1 MAKSRAS
8 SRRSVNIWPGFVDA
22 LSTLVLVVVFALMI
36 FVIAQQVLTT
46 ALDETEKSRNAL
58 DQRVNALDQRVLE
71 LTADIETAQQSKEEA
86 VDRLEE
92 RLQTNNDQLED
103 TRDELALARIS
114 NDELLEQL
122 GQTNSAR
129 RSLQEERS
137 DNRALITDL
146 RRQVTNLSGL
156 STTQKSE
163 IDQLNRRNAEL
174 LVMLGQ
180 SEESDRARAQ
190 AVRALT
196 ATRQNLESQI
206 ASNESLMLDINT
218 RLATLLQSYNDLAGD
233 DNELALLLSEDSLR
247 NNLTSGVSA
256 TSALYGRITQ
266 LVETTQTRLETL
278 LVARDEAM
286 GRLQEAQALAI
297 ENRAALDQRTS
308 ALNTTIGQLNST
320 KAALETAQAQADQ
333 SQAALTQRALDL
345 DQTLGRLSSVQE
357 ALDTAQADLE
367 AAGQDSAATIATLR
381 TEMANAI
388 AVRESQLDAASAEI
402 ASRNRQLRDAA
413 GQIAAQEDQLLTA
426 TAEIS
431 AFKEQLFG
439 ASTEIAELMVAAE
452 QSAAE
457 LTRVQAERDAVSS
470 DLVAAYERISASE
483 EEVSMLAAEL
493 DNFARLRR
501 MLEEQVTSLRT
512 ERTTLTGDLDALRDL
527 TAQLQSD
534 LSTTQQAFRELTDG
548 ASVLEAANSA
558 IEQQLSE
565 AFERLTEVE
574 KERDLA
580 IVLADEIQLLREQDG
595 IDLIEAETRIE
606 AVESRLAQ
614 VLSNMDTITQNSPS
628 EQRPLISQAQEIEVL
643 ETQLTN
649 AEVSLALAERAQAE
663 AEEKRRIAEESARIA
678 AENLALEQQV
688 DELEEFRSEF
698 KGLLT
703 KAVSGQQSV
712 QQEGDRFT
720 LPSEI
725 LFASGSSQLSAA
737 GRLEI
742 RRLSD
747 ALNDLALSIPNSVDW
762 ILRIDGHTDKVGSAS
777 ENWQLS
783 TRRALAVSSLLINR
797 GFPPE
802 RLAVTGFGEH
812 QPLDDSDTE
821 AAYRLNRRI
830 ELSLSSR

>member
-1 MAKSRAS
+1 MAKSRAT
-8 SRRSVNIWPGFVDA
+8 SRRAVNIWPGFVDA

-36 FVIAQQVLTT
+36 FVIAQQVLTI
-46 ALDETEKSRNAL
+46 ALDETEQSRNAL
-58 DQRVNALDQRVLE
+58 DQRVIE
-71 LTADIETAQQSKEEA
+71 LTADIETAQQSKERLGSA
-86 VDRLEE
+86 VERLEE
-92 RLQTNNDQLED
+92 RLQNNNDQLEN
-103 TRDELALARIS
+103 TRDELALIRIR

-156 STTQKSE
+156 STTQQSE
-163 IDQLNRRNAEL
+163 IDQLNRRNTEL
-174 LVMLGQ
+174 LAMLGQ

-190 AVRALT
+190 AVRELT

-206 ASNESLMLDINT
+206 ATNESLMLDINA
-218 RLATLLQSYNDLAGD
+218 RLATLLQSYNDLAND
-233 DNELALLLSEDSLR
+233 DNEIALLLSEDNLR

-278 LVARDEAM
+278 LVARDEAE

-308 ALNTTIGQLNST
+308 ALNSTIGRLNST
-320 KAALETAQAQADQ
+320 QAALESAQAQADQ

-357 ALDTAQADLE
+357 ALDAAQAELE
-367 AAGQDSAATIATLR
+367 ATGQDSAATIANLR

-402 ASRNRQLRDAA
+402 AARNRQLRDAA
-413 GQIAAQEDQLLTA
+413 GQIAAQEDKLLTA
-426 TAEIS
+426 TAEIN

-470 DLVAAYERISASE
+470 DLINAYERISASE
-483 EEVSMLAAEL
+483 AEVSMLAAEL

-501 MLEEQVTSLRT
+501 ILEEQIASLRA

-534 LSTTQQAFRELTDG
+534 LTTTQQAFSELTDG

-565 AFERLTEVE
+565 AFDRLTEVE

-580 IVLADEIQLLREQDG
+580 IVLAEEIQLLREQDG
-595 IDLIEAETRIE
+595 IALIDAETRIE

-614 VLSNMDTITQNSPS
+614 VLSNMDTITQKSQS
-628 EQRPLISQAQEIEVL
+628 EQRQLISQAQEIQVL

-725 LFASGSSQLSAA
+725 LFASGSSQLSPA
-737 GRLEI
+737 GQREI

-747 ALNDLALSIPNSVDW
+747 ALNDLALDIPESVDW
-762 ILRIDGHTDKVGSAS
+762 ILRIDGHTDKVGSALANR
-777 ENWQLS
+777 ELS
-783 TRRALAVSSLLINR
+783 TRRALAVSTLLINR

-802 RLAVTGFGEH
+802 RIAVTGFGEH